1 MKTLETL
8 EVGDYVKSKVG
19 NYCRVLAVLGGEGEL
34 RVYAISSLNEDYSH
48 DNLKMYY
55 SGFTAYDLKTGGYAP
70 YNPSEEITELTVAE
84 AAKRLGVKNLKIV
97 E

>member
-8 EVGDYVKSKVG
+8 EVGDYVKTD
-19 NYCRVLAVLGGEGEL
+19 NHYRRVLAVLGGEGEL
-34 RVYAISSLNEDYSH
+34 RVYVMSVFDKNYLHE
-48 DNLKMYY
+48 
-55 SGFTAYDLKTGGYAP
+55 DLKQFGLIKTVFELEEGGYVP
-70 YNPSEEITELTVAE
+70 YTPSEEVTELTVAE